1 MFFELYKNHQIEALV
16 DDLLQQ
22 LEEWV
27 LGCNPLTRSD
37 SGPLTAQFCN
47 VGNGEDG
54 FEPAR
59 RTDGLSAIQ
68 SAD

>member
-1 MFFELYKNHQIEALV
+1 MFFELYKRHRIEALV
-16 DDLLQQ
+16 DNLLQQ

-68 SAD
+68 LAD